1 MAMNKPDNISLN
13 DWRHLERKYKNLE
26 QVVQKINQGYPIQYL
41 IGDVDF
47 YGHQILVNENVL
59 IPRFETETLVDK
71 TIKYIDKLGLDKAS
85 VLEIGTGSGCISIA
99 LKRNQP
105 SLEITAID
113 ISRKALTLAKK
124 NARINKTKIN
134 FIQKNLFKFNLVNNY
149 DVLISN
155 PPYLIKGE
163 VVDGKT
169 NYEPNIALY
178 ADKTGLNFY
187 IEIFG
192 IAKEVLNKKFLIALE
207 IDEDRAAEVKKQALK
222 NFPKSKIKIEKDL
235 NQKNRYVFVYSE

>member
-1 MAMNKPDNISLN
+1 MNKPDNISLN

-47 YGHQILVNENVL
+47 YGQQILVNENVL

-71 TIKYIDKLGLDKAS
+71 TIIYIDKLGLDKAS

-113 ISRKALTLAKK
+113 ISRKAVTLAKK

-155 PPYLIKGE
+155 PPYLINGE
-163 VVDGKT
+163 DVDGKT
-169 NYEPNIALY
+169 KYEPSIALY

-187 IEIFG
+187 VKIFD
-192 IAKEVLNKKFLIALE
+192 IAKEILNKKFLIALE
-207 IDEDRAAEVKKQALK
+207 IDEDRAAEVKNLAFK

-235 NQKNRYVFVYSE
+235 NKKNRYVFVYSE